1 MVLVLFFHGLF
12 FGSIVWMGLDAR
24 KRDFSSS
31 NQAPERA
38 AEDLLDVHARHRDDY
53 SPTNLRLIG
62 VKP

>member
-12 FGSIVWMGLDAR
+12 FGSIVWMGLER

-38 AEDLLDVHARHRDDY
+38 TEGLLDVHARHSHDY